1 MRTQPRGVPEDG
13 SPTVEPPEHRSF
25 LGRVISR
32 VISDGSLTKKASL
45 NAAASTAEQVARI
58 IAGLLISPFL
68 LTKLGDYLFGVW
80 QFLQRLI
87 GHCRRGQSGLC
98 TRVGRGIR
106 LSRRI
111 VGRTGR
117 WRRGQGGLCT

>member
-1 MRTQPRGVPEDG
+1 MRTQRRGVPEDG
-13 SPTVEPPEHRSF
+13 APTVVPPEQLGA
-25 LGRVISR
+25 LGRAIAR
-32 VISDGSLTKKASL
+32 LISDGSLTKKASL

-87 GHCRRGQSGLC
+87 GHASPARFRLRRLP
-98 TRVGRGIR
+98 TKRGP
-106 LSRRI
+106 
-111 VGRTGR
+111 
-117 WRRGQGGLCT
+117 W